1 MTIPPFR
8 SVRIVR
14 RTADATALNVIANH
28 PDVRPLIGG
37 DGPVD
42 LAALVA
48 DPANIALVSD
58 DGGFVCVHHG
68 AGRYEVHS
76 LFAPTRTRQSAVYAM
91 RDALSYMFTSTPCV
105 ELITKVP
112 LDNVAAKG
120 LTQLAGFTQRF
131 EGLSTWS
138 STAKKQMGFYS
149 LGLDT
154 WAIESK
160 DARQMGTWFHTALID
175 VLTDHQHAEH
185 PEDSVYDSI
194 VGATIGMLQAGL
206 LWKAIACYNRW
217 ALWAGHKTLTV
228 ENECPIVVMFDHL
241 RIEIMNSHVEVLSCQ
256 PLYL

>member
-1 MTIPPFR
+1 VITIPPFR
-8 SVRIVR
+8 PVHIVR
-14 RTADATALNVIANH
+14 RTGNATALNVIAND

-58 DGGFVCVHHG
+58 EGGFVCVHHG

-76 LFAPTRTRQSAVYAM
+76 LFAPTRTRQSAIHAM
-91 RDALSYMFTSTPCV
+91 RDGLAYMFTSTPCV

-131 EGLSTWS
+131 ESLSTWS

-149 LGLDT
+149 LNLDA

-160 DARQMGTWFHTALID
+160 DARQMGAWFHTELAD
-175 VLTDHQHAEH
+175 VLTDHQHAAH
-185 PEDSVYDSI
+185 PDDFVHDSM

-217 ALWAGHKTLTV
+217 ALWAGYETVTV
-228 ENECPIVVMFDHL
+228 ESECPIIVTFDQL
-241 RIEIMNSHVEVLSCQ
+241 RIEIMHSNVEVLSCQ
-256 PLYL
+256 

>member
-1 MTIPPFR
+1 VITIPPFR
-8 SVRIVR
+8 PVHIVR
-14 RTADATALNVIANH
+14 RTGNATALNIIAND
-28 PDVRPLIGG
+28 PNVRPLIGG

-76 LFAPTRTRQSAVYAM
+76 LFAPTRTRQSAIHAM
-91 RDALSYMFTSTPCV
+91 RDGLAYMFTSTPCV

-131 EGLSTWS
+131 ESLSTWS

-149 LGLDT
+149 LNLDA
-154 WAIESK
+154 WAIKSK
-160 DARQMGTWFHTALID
+160 DARQMGAWFHTVLAD
-175 VLTDHQHAEH
+175 VLTDHQHAAH
-185 PEDSVYDSI
+185 PDDFVHDSM

-206 LWKAIACYNRW
+206 LWKAIDCYNRW
-217 ALWAGHKTLTV
+217 ALWAGYETVTV
-228 ENECPIVVMFDHL
+228 ESECPIIVTFDQL
-241 RIEIMNSHVEVLSCQ
+241 RIEIMHSHAEVLSCQ
-256 PLYL
+256 